1 VNLIKENLDII
12 TIIQKLC
19 KSEKRNIEFEILQHF
34 LEDINND
41 NKSKIEVKR
50 KT

>member
-19 KSEKRNIEFEILQHF
+19 KSEKRNIEFEILQQF
-34 LEDINND
+34 LEDINYANKY
-41 NKSKIEVKR
+41 NIKTKSK
-50 KT
+50 T